1 MTFCIRRLYFCSVQC
16 GVLCK
21 HSRFCYHSHGETSQ
35 IQHQRWFVQRWFF
48 YEVSRILKD
57 HNLMHILY
65 KCCFFLRDAIRHV
78 SYTIKSAAQNITRS
92 LCFFYYK
99 YMWLN
104 FYIVIKFFILYEF
117 KKDFKNKKRRFRKH
131 LMITE

>member
-65 KCCFFLRDAIRHV
+65 KCCFFFEMQLDTYRIRLKVPRKILRDHCV
-78 SYTIKSAAQNITRS
+78 
-92 LCFFYYK
+92 
-99 YMWLN
+99 
-104 FYIVIKFFILYEF
+104 FFITNICDWINHVFILSSNFLYCTNS
-117 KKDFKNKKRRFRKH
+117 KKISRTKKEG
-131 LMITE
+131 LESIWW